1 MGESEKNV
9 QKLDWGRNGASAG
22 RHQEG
27 AVHRESAVSG
37 TCVGVAPD
45 RKRNERVSECG
56 DE

>member
-45 RKRNERVSECG
+45 RKRNEWVSECG